1 MSGRFPL
8 GKNVDVPMNFVDLF
22 GHVSIAGAATL
33 LVLLI
38 CSFVMIALSWELR
51 QRWANSR
58 LSGDWLLAQLRH
70 LLYTSPTPPE
80 QVETYLNSLGRP
92 LARILKELLCEEHPT
107 LERGDYLLAHLVERE
122 RLGLENG
129 LSGLGT
135 IAVIAPFVGLFGTV
149 IGITKTF
156 ADVANQGKAGIEVV
170 SAGVS
175 EALVA
180 TAFGLLVAIVSVV
193 LFNYFK
199 AHFEQ
204 EISSWEVTGRTLLSV
219 LTSPDPASNKLLDER
234 VREQTTR
241 SAESFLESLQPPK
254 P

>member
-1 MSGRFPL
+1 MSL
-8 GKNVDVPMNFVDLF
+8 ASLF
-22 GHVSIAGAATL
+22 SHVSLAGALTL

-38 CSFVMIALSWELR
+38 CSVVMIALGWDLR
-51 QRWANSR
+51 QRWKASH
-58 LSGDWLLAQLRH
+58 LDGDWLLAQLHH
-70 LLYTSPTPPE
+70 LLFTSPSAPE
-80 QVETYLNSLGRP
+80 EVETYLNSLGRP
-92 LARILKELLCEEHPT
+92 LARILKVLLGEVDPT

-122 RLGLENG
+122 RLGLERG

-156 ADVANQGKAGIEVV
+156 ADVASQGKAGIEVV

-199 AHFEQ
+199 SQFEQ
-204 EISSWEVTGRTLLSV
+204 EITSWEVTGRTLLSV
-219 LTSPDPASNKLLDER
+219 LTSPEPSSNKLLLER
-234 VREQTTR
+234 VREQPTR
-241 SAESFLESLQPPK
+241 SAESFLTSLSATSEK